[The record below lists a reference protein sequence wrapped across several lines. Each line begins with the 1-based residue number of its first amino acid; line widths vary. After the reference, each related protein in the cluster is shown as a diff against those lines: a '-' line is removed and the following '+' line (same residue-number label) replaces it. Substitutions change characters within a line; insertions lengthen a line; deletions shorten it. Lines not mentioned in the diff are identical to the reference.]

1 MLSYNNDFIIFKSK
15 GKLMFPFLFMKNIII
30 YIFISFAYILLVL
43 LDKKIIQTDS
53 KIFDFLAK
61 DYPSSVVQNYMESQ
75 KKWWWV
81 SYVTTPVLIGI
92 KVLLV
97 AFCLNFVK
105 IISEKLEDV
114 KFRDI
119 LTVVL
124 IAEFVFVIAGFYKFF
139 NFYLID
145 TDYTLETLQ
154 TYYPLSLINYK
165 EAISTEKWLAYPL
178 QLANVFELMYWGVL
192 AWGIWQLADKKIS
205 YQRSLGYVALTYGVG
220 LLFWVGVVCF
230 LILSVSY

>member
-1 MLSYNNDFIIFKSK
+1 MRNFLIFLLIILIYSLLIFLDTHFIHT
-15 GKLMFPFLFMKNIII
+15 
-30 YIFISFAYILLVL
+30 A
-43 LDKKIIQTDS
+43 T

-81 SYVTTPVLIGI
+81 SYAVTPVLIGI

-105 IISEKLEDV
+105 IISEKLENV

-124 IAEFVFVIAGFYKFF
+124 IAEFVFIIAGFYKFF
-139 NFYLID
+139 NFYLIE

-178 QLANVFELMYWGVL
+178 QLLNVFEIMYWGVL
-192 AWGIWQLADKKIS
+192 AWGIWQLVDKKIS
-205 YQRSLGYVALTYGVG
+205 YQRSLGYVALTYGIG

>member
-1 MLSYNNDFIIFKSK
+1 MKN
-15 GKLMFPFLFMKNIII
+15 FLF
-30 YIFISFAYILLVL
+30 YIALISIYILLIIL
-43 LDKKIIQTDS
+43 NRIYIQTDS
-53 KIFDFLAK
+53 KMFDFLAK

-81 SYVTTPVLIGI
+81 SYAATPVLIGI

-105 IISEKLEDV
+105 IVSEKLENV
-114 KFRDI
+114 RFRDI

-124 IAEFVFVIAGFYKFF
+124 IAEFVFIIAGFYKFF

-178 QLANVFELMYWGVL
+178 QLVNVFELMYWGVL
-192 AWGIWQLADKKIS
+192 AWGIWQLADNKIS
-205 YQRSLGYVALTYGVG
+205 YLRSFGYVALTYGIG

>member
-1 MLSYNNDFIIFKSK
+1 MKKLLLFILI
-15 GKLMFPFLFMKNIII
+15 
-30 YIFISFAYILLVL
+30 ILLYSL
-43 LDKKIIQTDS
+43 LTFLDKTYITTDS

-114 KFRDI
+114 QFRDI

-124 IAEFVFVIAGFYKFF
+124 IAEFVFIIAGFYKFF

-178 QLANVFELMYWGVL
+178 QLCNVFEMMYWGVL
-192 AWGIWQLADKKIS
+192 AWGIWELADKKIS
-205 YQRSLGYVALTYGVG
+205 YFKSFGYVALTYGIG

>member
-1 MLSYNNDFIIFKSK
+1 MRNLTLFFFIC
-15 GKLMFPFLFMKNIII
+15 LFLI
-30 YIFISFAYILLVL
+30 ILLF
-43 LDKKIIQTDS
+43 LDKTYISTDS

-61 DYPSSVVQNYMESQ
+61 DYPSEFVRNYMESQ

-81 SYVTTPVLIGI
+81 SYAITPVLIGI

-114 KFRDI
+114 QFRDI

-124 IAEFVFVIAGFYKFF
+124 IAEFVFIIAGFYKFF
-139 NFYLID
+139 NFYLIE

-178 QLANVFELMYWGVL
+178 QLCNLFEVIYWGFL
-192 AWGIWQLADKKIS
+192 AWGIWELADKKIS
-205 YQRSLGYVALTYGVG
+205 YFKSFGYVALIYGIG

>member
-1 MLSYNNDFIIFKSK
+1 MRNFILYFII
-15 GKLMFPFLFMKNIII
+15 
-30 YIFISFAYILLVL
+30 ISIYILLL
-43 LDKKIIQTDS
+43 FLDKTYITLDS
-53 KIFDFLAK
+53 KIFDFLAN

-81 SYVTTPVLIGI
+81 SYVITPIMIGI

-105 IISEKLEDV
+105 IISEKLEQV

-124 IAEFVFVIAGFYKFF
+124 MAEFVFVIAGFYKFF
-139 NFYLID
+139 NFYLIE

-154 TYYPLSLINYK
+154 TYYPLSLINFK

-178 QLANVFELMYWGVL
+178 QLCNLFELIYWGIL

-205 YQRSLGYVALTYGVG
+205 YQKSLGYVALTYGIG

>member
-1 MLSYNNDFIIFKSK
+1 MKKTFI
-15 GKLMFPFLFMKNIII
+15 L
-30 YIFISFAYILLVL
+30 ILLVL
-43 LDKKIIQTDS
+43 LYLFSFFLDKTYISTDS
-53 KIFDFLAK
+53 KIIDFLAK
-61 DYPSSVVQNYMESQ
+61 DYPSSVVQNYMDSQ

-81 SYVTTPVLIGI
+81 SYAVTPVLIGI
-92 KVLLV
+92 KILLV

-114 KFRDI
+114 QFRDI

-124 IAEFVFVIAGFYKFF
+124 IAEFVFIIAGFYKFF
-139 NFYLID
+139 NFYLIE

-178 QLANVFELMYWGVL
+178 QLLNVFEIMYWGVL
-192 AWGIWQLADKKIS
+192 AWGIWQLVDKKIS
-205 YQRSLGYVALTYGVG
+205 YQRSLGYVALTYGIG

>member
-1 MLSYNNDFIIFKSK
+1 MNKNNLLLSLTIIFFYLILTFVDKT
-15 GKLMFPFLFMKNIII
+15 
-30 YIFISFAYILLVL
+30 FIVSE
-43 LDKKIIQTDS
+43 S
-53 KIFDFLAK
+53 KIFDYLANK
-61 DYPSSVVQNYMESQ
+61 YPSSVVQNYMESQ

-114 KFRDI
+114 QFRDI

-124 IAEFVFVIAGFYKFF
+124 IAEFVFIIAGFYKFF

-178 QLANVFELMYWGVL
+178 QLLNVFELMYWGVL

>member
-1 MLSYNNDFIIFKSK
+1 MKNASLLLLVIIFS
-15 GKLMFPFLFMKNIII
+15 LILI
-30 YIFISFAYILLVL
+30 YLDNAYI
-43 LDKKIIQTDS
+43 TTSS

-61 DYPSSVVQNYMESQ
+61 DYPSSVVQSYMESQ

-81 SYVTTPVLIGI
+81 SYVITPIMIGI

-105 IISEKLEDV
+105 IISEKLEQV

-124 IAEFVFVIAGFYKFF
+124 MAEFVFVIAGFYKFF
-139 NFYLID
+139 NFYLVD

-154 TYYPLSLINYK
+154 TYYPLSLINFK

-178 QLANVFELMYWGVL
+178 QLCNLFELIYWGIL

-205 YQRSLGYVALTYGVG
+205 YQRSLGYVALTYGIG

>member
-1 MLSYNNDFIIFKSK
+1 MKN
-15 GKLMFPFLFMKNIII
+15 FLF
-30 YIFISFAYILLVL
+30 YIALISIYILLIIL
-43 LDKKIIQTDS
+43 NRIYIQTDS
-53 KIFDFLAK
+53 KMFDFLAK

-81 SYVTTPVLIGI
+81 SYVITPIMIGI

-105 IISEKLEDV
+105 IISEKLEQV

-119 LTVVL
+119 LTIVL
-124 IAEFVFVIAGFYKFF
+124 MAEFVFVIAGFYKFF
-139 NFYLID
+139 NFYLIE

-154 TYYPLSLINYK
+154 TYYPLSLINFK
-165 EAISTEKWLAYPL
+165 DAISTEKWLAYPL
-178 QLANVFELMYWGVL
+178 QLCNVFELFYWGIL
-192 AWGIWQLADKKIS
+192 AWGIWELADKKIS
-205 YQRSLGYVALTYGVG
+205 YIKSLGYVALTYGIG

>member
-1 MLSYNNDFIIFKSK
+1 MRNY
-15 GKLMFPFLFMKNIII
+15 FLCILCISI
-30 YIFISFAYILLVL
+30 YFFLVY
-43 LDKKIIQTDS
+43 LDKSYISTDS

-81 SYVTTPVLIGI
+81 SYAVTPVLIGI

-124 IAEFVFVIAGFYKFF
+124 IAEFVFIIAGFYKFF

-165 EAISTEKWLAYPL
+165 EAISKEKWLAYPL
-178 QLANVFELMYWGVL
+178 QLLNVFEIMYWGVL
-192 AWGIWQLADKKIS
+192 AWGIWQLVDKKIS
-205 YQRSLGYVALTYGVG
+205 YQRSLGYVALTYGIG

>member
-1 MLSYNNDFIIFKSK
+1 MIKNNF
-15 GKLMFPFLFMKNIII
+15 
-30 YIFISFAYILLVL
+30 YIFLIVLFAHIFILYFTSYFLEINS
-43 LDKKIIQTDS
+43 KII
-53 KIFDFLAK
+53 DFLAK
-61 DYPSSVVQNYMESQ
+61 DYPSSVVQNYIESQ

-81 SYVTTPVLIGI
+81 SYAVTPVLIGI

-124 IAEFVFVIAGFYKFF
+124 IAEFVFIIAGFYKFF

-205 YQRSLGYVALTYGVG
+205 YQRSLGYVALTYGIG

>member
-1 MLSYNNDFIIFKSK
+1 MNKNNLLLSLTIIFFYLILTFVDKT
-15 GKLMFPFLFMKNIII
+15 
-30 YIFISFAYILLVL
+30 FIVSE
-43 LDKKIIQTDS
+43 S
-53 KIFDFLAK
+53 KIFDYLANK
-61 DYPSSVVQNYMESQ
+61 YPSSVVQNYMESQ

-81 SYVTTPVLIGI
+81 SYAVTPVLIGI

>member
-1 MLSYNNDFIIFKSK
+1 
-15 GKLMFPFLFMKNIII
+15 MKNA
-30 YIFISFAYILLVL
+30 SLLLLVIFFSL
-43 LDKKIIQTDS
+43 ILIYLDKTYITTDS

-61 DYPSSVVQNYMESQ
+61 DYPSSVVQNYMDSQ

-81 SYVTTPVLIGI
+81 SYVTTPVLISI

-124 IAEFVFVIAGFYKFF
+124 IAEFVFIIAGFYKFF

-178 QLANVFELMYWGVL
+178 QLLNVFELMYWGIL
-192 AWGIWQLADKKIS
+192 AWGIWELADKKIS
-205 YQRSLGYVALTYGVG
+205 YQRSLGYVALTYGIG

-230 LILSVSY
+230 LILSISY

>member
-1 MLSYNNDFIIFKSK
+1 
-15 GKLMFPFLFMKNIII
+15 MKNK
-30 YIFISFAYILLVL
+30 ILLIFFLTFLLNFFVL
-43 LDKKIIQTDS
+43 WVSNYFLSIDT

-61 DYPSSVVQNYMESQ
+61 DYPNDVVQNYMKSQ

-81 SYVTTPVLIGI
+81 SYAMIIVLIVT

-105 IISEKLEDV
+105 IISEKLENV

-124 IAEFVFVIAGFYKFF
+124 IAEFVFIIAGFYKFF
-139 NFYLID
+139 NFYLIA

-178 QLANVFELMYWGVL
+178 QLVNVFELMYWGIL
-192 AWGIWQLADKKIS
+192 AWGIWELADKKIS
-205 YQRSLGYVALTYGVG
+205 YQRSLGYVALTYGIG

>member
-1 MLSYNNDFIIFKSK
+1 MIKNNF
-15 GKLMFPFLFMKNIII
+15 
-30 YIFISFAYILLVL
+30 YIFLIVLFAHIFILYFTSYFLEINS
-43 LDKKIIQTDS
+43 KII
-53 KIFDFLAK
+53 DFLAK
-61 DYPSSVVQNYMESQ
+61 DYPSSVVQNYIESQ

-119 LTVVL
+119 LFVVL
-124 IAEFVFVIAGFYKFF
+124 IAEFVFIIAGFYKFF

-178 QLANVFELMYWGVL
+178 QLLNVFELMYWGVL

-205 YQRSLGYVALTYGVG
+205 YQRSLGYVALTYGIG

>member
-1 MLSYNNDFIIFKSK
+1 MRNLTLFFFIC
-15 GKLMFPFLFMKNIII
+15 LFLI
-30 YIFISFAYILLVL
+30 ILLF
-43 LDKKIIQTDS
+43 LDKTYISTDS

-61 DYPSSVVQNYMESQ
+61 DYPSEFVRNYMESQ

-81 SYVTTPVLIGI
+81 SYAITPVLIGI

-105 IISEKLEDV
+105 IISEKLEQV

-119 LTVVL
+119 LTIVL
-124 IAEFVFVIAGFYKFF
+124 MAEFVFLIAGFYKFF
-139 NFYLID
+139 NFYLVD

-154 TYYPLSLINYK
+154 TYYPLSLINFK

-178 QLANVFELMYWGVL
+178 QLCNLFELIYWGIL

-205 YQRSLGYVALTYGVG
+205 YQRSLGYVALTYGIG

>member
-1 MLSYNNDFIIFKSK
+1 MKN
-15 GKLMFPFLFMKNIII
+15 FLF
-30 YIFISFAYILLVL
+30 YIALISIYILLIIL
-43 LDKKIIQTDS
+43 NRIYIQTDS
-53 KIFDFLAK
+53 KMFDFLAK
-61 DYPSSVVQNYMESQ
+61 DYPSSVVQNYMDSQ

-81 SYVTTPVLIGI
+81 SYAVTPVLIGI

-114 KFRDI
+114 QFRDI

-124 IAEFVFVIAGFYKFF
+124 IAEFVFIIAGFYKFF

>member
-1 MLSYNNDFIIFKSK
+1 
-15 GKLMFPFLFMKNIII
+15 MKNSLIFLLLIALSLLSTYLI
-30 YIFISFAYILLVL
+30 GIFIT
-43 LDKKIIQTDS
+43 TDS

-61 DYPSSVVQNYMESQ
+61 DYPSSVVQSYMENQ

-81 SYVTTPVLIGI
+81 SYAITPIMIGI

-105 IISEKLEDV
+105 IISEKLEQV
-114 KFRDI
+114 KFRDL
-119 LTVVL
+119 LTIVL
-124 IAEFVFVIAGFYKFF
+124 MAEFVFVTAGFYKFF

-154 TYYPLSLINYK
+154 TYYPLSLINFK

-178 QLANVFELMYWGVL
+178 QLCNVFEMMYWGFL
-192 AWGIWQLADKKIS
+192 AWGIWELADKKIS
-205 YQRSLGYVALTYGVG
+205 YIKSLGYVALTYGIG

>member
-1 MLSYNNDFIIFKSK
+1 MKKNVLLFIIIS
-15 GKLMFPFLFMKNIII
+15 
-30 YIFISFAYILLVL
+30 FISFLLVFL
-43 LDKKIIQTDS
+43 QTNYLS
-53 KIFDFLAK
+53 TEEKIFDFLAK

-81 SYVTTPVLIGI
+81 SYAVTPVLIGI
-92 KVLLV
+92 KILLV

-105 IISEKLEDV
+105 IISEKLENV

-119 LTVVL
+119 LFVVL
-124 IAEFVFVIAGFYKFF
+124 IAEFVFVMAGFYKFL

-165 EAISTEKWLAYPL
+165 ESISTEKWLAYPL
-178 QLANVFELMYWGVL
+178 QLCNLFEVIYWGFL
-192 AWGIWQLADKKIS
+192 AWGLWELADKKIS
-205 YQRSLGYVALTYGVG
+205 YVKSLGYVALTYGIG

>member
-1 MLSYNNDFIIFKSK
+1 MRNLTLFFFIC
-15 GKLMFPFLFMKNIII
+15 LFLI
-30 YIFISFAYILLVL
+30 ILLF
-43 LDKKIIQTDS
+43 LDKTYISTDS

-61 DYPSSVVQNYMESQ
+61 DYPSEFVRNYMESQ

-114 KFRDI
+114 QFRDI

-124 IAEFVFVIAGFYKFF
+124 IAEFVFIIAGFYKFF

>member
-1 MLSYNNDFIIFKSK
+1 MNKNNLLLSLTIIFFYLILTFVDKT
-15 GKLMFPFLFMKNIII
+15 
-30 YIFISFAYILLVL
+30 FIVSE
-43 LDKKIIQTDS
+43 S
-53 KIFDFLAK
+53 KIFDYLANK
-61 DYPSSVVQNYMESQ
+61 YPSSVVQNYMESQ

-114 KFRDI
+114 QFRVI

-124 IAEFVFVIAGFYKFF
+124 IAEFVFIIAGFYKFF

-154 TYYPLSLINYK
+154 TYYPLSLINFK

-205 YQRSLGYVALTYGVG
+205 YQRSLGYVALTYGIG

>member
-1 MLSYNNDFIIFKSK
+1 MRNLTLFFFIC
-15 GKLMFPFLFMKNIII
+15 LFLI
-30 YIFISFAYILLVL
+30 ILLF
-43 LDKKIIQTDS
+43 LDKTYISTDS

-81 SYVTTPVLIGI
+81 SYAVTPVLIGI

-105 IISEKLEDV
+105 IISEKLEQV

-124 IAEFVFVIAGFYKFF
+124 MAEFVFVIAGFYKFF
-139 NFYLID
+139 NFYLIE

-154 TYYPLSLINYK
+154 TYYPLSLINFK

-178 QLANVFELMYWGVL
+178 QLCNLFELIYWGIL

-205 YQRSLGYVALTYGVG
+205 YQKSLGYVALTYGIG

>member
-1 MLSYNNDFIIFKSK
+1 MRIN
-15 GKLMFPFLFMKNIII
+15 FL
-30 YIFISFAYILLVL
+30 IFISLIFINLLL
-43 LDKKIIQTDS
+43 FYLESNFIRTDS
-53 KIFDFLAK
+53 KVFDFLAK

-81 SYVTTPVLIGI
+81 SYAVTPVLIGI

-114 KFRDI
+114 QFRDI

-124 IAEFVFVIAGFYKFF
+124 IAEFVFIIAGFYKFF

>member
-1 MLSYNNDFIIFKSK
+1 MNKNNLLLSLTIIFFYLILTFVDKT
-15 GKLMFPFLFMKNIII
+15 
-30 YIFISFAYILLVL
+30 FIVSE
-43 LDKKIIQTDS
+43 S
-53 KIFDFLAK
+53 KIFDYLANK
-61 DYPSSVVQNYMESQ
+61 YPSSVVQNYMESQ

-124 IAEFVFVIAGFYKFF
+124 IAEFVFIIAGFYKFF

-178 QLANVFELMYWGVL
+178 QLCNLFEVIYWGFL
-192 AWGIWQLADKKIS
+192 AWGIWELADKKIS

>member
-1 MLSYNNDFIIFKSK
+1 MRNLTLFFFIC
-15 GKLMFPFLFMKNIII
+15 LFLI
-30 YIFISFAYILLVL
+30 ILLF
-43 LDKKIIQTDS
+43 LDKTYISTDS

-61 DYPSSVVQNYMESQ
+61 DYPSEFVRNYMESQ

-81 SYVTTPVLIGI
+81 SYAITPIMIGI

-105 IISEKLEDV
+105 IISEKLEQV

-119 LTVVL
+119 LTIVL
-124 IAEFVFVIAGFYKFF
+124 MAEFVFLIAGFYKFF
-139 NFYLID
+139 NFYLVD

-154 TYYPLSLINYK
+154 TYYPLSLINFK

-178 QLANVFELMYWGVL
+178 QLCNLFELIYWGIL
-192 AWGIWQLADKKIS
+192 AWGIWELADKKFS
-205 YQRSLGYVALTYGVG
+205 YQRSLGYVALTYGIG

>member
-1 MLSYNNDFIIFKSK
+1 MNKNNLLLSLTIIFFYLILTFVDKT
-15 GKLMFPFLFMKNIII
+15 
-30 YIFISFAYILLVL
+30 FIVSE
-43 LDKKIIQTDS
+43 S
-53 KIFDFLAK
+53 KIFDYLANK
-61 DYPSSVVQNYMESQ
+61 YPSSVVQNYMESQ

-124 IAEFVFVIAGFYKFF
+124 IAEFVFIIAGFYKFF

-192 AWGIWQLADKKIS
+192 AWGIWQLADNKIS
-205 YQRSLGYVALTYGVG
+205 YLRSFGYVALTYGIG

>member
-1 MLSYNNDFIIFKSK
+1 MNKNNLLLSLTIIFFYLILTFVDKT
-15 GKLMFPFLFMKNIII
+15 
-30 YIFISFAYILLVL
+30 FIVSE
-43 LDKKIIQTDS
+43 S
-53 KIFDFLAK
+53 KIFDYLANK
-61 DYPSSVVQNYMESQ
+61 YPSSVVQNYMESQ

-105 IISEKLEDV
+105 IISEKLENV

-119 LTVVL
+119 LFVVL

-139 NFYLID
+139 NFYLVE

-154 TYYPLSLINYK
+154 TYYPLSLINFK

-178 QLANVFELMYWGVL
+178 QLANIFEIMYWGVL

>member
-1 MLSYNNDFIIFKSK
+1 MNKNNLLLSLTIIFFYLILTFVDKT
-15 GKLMFPFLFMKNIII
+15 
-30 YIFISFAYILLVL
+30 FIVSE
-43 LDKKIIQTDS
+43 S
-53 KIFDFLAK
+53 KIFDYLANK
-61 DYPSSVVQNYMESQ
+61 YPSSVVQNYMESQ

-105 IISEKLEDV
+105 IISEKLENV

-119 LTVVL
+119 LFVVL

-139 NFYLID
+139 NFYLVE

-154 TYYPLSLINYK
+154 TYYPLSLINFK

>member
-1 MLSYNNDFIIFKSK
+1 
-15 GKLMFPFLFMKNIII
+15 MKN
-30 YIFISFAYILLVL
+30 SFFFLLILVLTILVL
-43 LDKKIIQTDS
+43 LLDKTYISTDS

-81 SYVTTPVLIGI
+81 SYVTTPVLIVI

-114 KFRDI
+114 QFRDI

-124 IAEFVFVIAGFYKFF
+124 IAEFVFIIAGFYKFF

-154 TYYPLSLINYK
+154 TYYPFSLINYK

-178 QLANVFELMYWGVL
+178 QLLNVFELMYWGVL